1 MLTVMIILVLIAIG
15 TTVAHAMSPSRCPV
29 YVPLFTLCLIE
40 LIRTIPLG
48 K

>member
-1 MLTVMIILVLIAIG
+1 MMTVSAILVLLAIMSTVAVAIG
-15 TTVAHAMSPSRCPV
+15 KCPV

-40 LIRTIPLG
+40 LIRVVPIG